1 MTTPGGWDD
10 ARVMRAQQAQHVP
23 RLVATDLDGTVV
35 RSDGSLS
42 DRTVAALRAAQ
53 DAGSTVVF
61 VTGRPPRWMRPIA
74 ERTGHA
80 GLAVCANGALVYD
93 LAREEVV
100 ESFPLSTEVALE
112 IALRLRGALPGAAF
126 AVESP
131 AGFAREPGYL
141 VRFDVGDHG
150 VGELEQLLEAAAD
163 GAVKM
168 LVRVGDGAEGGG
180 ASDAP
185 DVDALLAAARE
196 VLGDLAEVTH
206 STPTGPPLLE
216 VSAPGVSKAT
226 TLARLAAERG
236 LTAADVVAFG
246 DMPNDL
252 PMLAWA
258 GLSVAVANA
267 HPAVLAAADHV
278 TRSNDDDGVA
288 YVLGHLLSHG
298 TLEAWTST
306 G

>member
-1 MTTPGGWDD
+1 
-10 ARVMRAQQAQHVP
+10 
-23 RLVATDLDGTVV
+23 VATDLDGTVV
-35 RSDGSLS
+35 RTDGTMS

-53 DAGSTVVF
+53 DAGATVVF

-93 LAREEVV
+93 LSREEVV
-100 ESFPLSTEVALE
+100 QSFPLSTEVALE

-150 VGELEQLLEAAAD
+150 VGELEQLLDAAAD

-168 LVRVGDGAEGGG
+168 LVRVGEGDG
-180 ASDAP
+180 P

-267 HPAVLAAADHV
+267 HPEVLAAADHV

-288 YVLGHLLSHG
+288 YVLEHLLSHG

>member
-1 MTTPGGWDD
+1 MTRAPQASQAGQFPG
-10 ARVMRAQQAQHVP
+10 
-23 RLVATDLDGTVV
+23 LVATDLDGTVV
-35 RSDGSLS
+35 RSDGTLS

-53 DAGSTVVF
+53 DAGCTVVF

-93 LAREEVV
+93 LSREEVV

-150 VGELEQLLEAAAD
+150 VGELEELLDAAAD

-168 LVRVGDGAEGGG
+168 LVRVGDGADGRG
-180 ASDAP
+180 ASD
-185 DVDALLAAARE
+185 VDTLLAAARE

-236 LTAADVVAFG
+236 LTAADVLAFG

-267 HPAVLAAADHV
+267 HPEVLAAADHV

-288 YVLGHLLSHG
+288 YVLEHLLSHG